1 MRKVI
6 ILQARLASSRFPS
19 KVLAEL
25 SGKPAIVHIVERL
38 QAARRADAVCVAIP
52 DDAGEDHLAEVL
64 SDLGVTITRGS
75 GPDVL
80 GRYIQAAY
88 ETGAEIIVRAT
99 ADNPL
104 VCYHNIDRQLAEMDD
119 DPELDY
125 IITEGFPIGITTET
139 FKLRTLEKLDY
150 LARHNHLR
158 EHVTLYL
165 RQHPGPFVVKPL
177 SAAPPEHRPNLR
189 LTMDT
194 KQDYMLMQAIYDRLY
209 TPDRLIEISEVLSL
223 LDGAP
228 EVAALSQSILGATA

>member
-19 KVLAEL
+19 KVLADL
-25 SGKPAIVHIVERL
+25 CGRPAIAHIVERL
-38 QAARRADAVCVAIP
+38 KAARLADAVCVAIP
-52 DDAGEDHLAEVL
+52 DDPGEDALASVL
-64 SDLGVTITRGS
+64 QGLDVALTRGS

-104 VCYHNIDRQLAEMDD
+104 VCHENIDRQLAEISA
-119 DPELDY
+119 DPEIDY
-125 IITEGFPIGITTET
+125 LITEGFPVGITVET
-139 FKLRTLEKLDY
+139 FNLRTLEKLDY
-150 LARHNHLR
+150 LARHDNLR

-177 SAAPPEHRPNLR
+177 VAPPELARPNLR

-194 KQDYMLMQAIYDRLY
+194 RMDYELMLAIFERLY
-209 TPDRLIEISEVLSL
+209 RPGELIGLKAVLDL
-223 LDGAP
+223 LDTEQA
-228 EVAALSQSILGATA
+228 VAELSQSVISASA

>member
-25 SGKPAIVHIVERL
+25 SGRPVIAHIIDRL
-38 QAARRADAVCVAIP
+38 QAAARADAVCVAIP
-52 DDAGEDHLAEVL
+52 DDAGEDRLAEAL
-64 SDLGVTITRGS
+64 APLGVSITRGS

-88 ETGAEIIVRAT
+88 ETKAEIIVRAT

-104 VCYHNIDRQLAEMDD
+104 VCFHNLDRQLEEMDA

-125 IITEGFPIGITTET
+125 IITEGLPIGITTET

-150 LARHNHLR
+150 LARHNNLR

-177 SAAPPEHRPNLR
+177 SALPGLHRPNLR

-194 KQDYMLMQAIYDRLY
+194 QQDYALMRAIYERLY
-209 TPDRLIEISEVLSL
+209 IPGGLIEISEVLEL
-223 LDGAP
+223 LDSAP
-228 EVAALSQSILGATA
+228 EVASLSQSILGAIA

>member
-19 KVLAEL
+19 KVLADL
-25 SGKPAIVHIVERL
+25 CGRPTIAHIVDRL
-38 QAARRADAVCVAIP
+38 KAAGRADAVCVAIP
-52 DDAGEDHLAEVL
+52 DDRGEDPLAEAL
-64 SDLGVTITRGS
+64 GSLGVSITRGS

-88 ETGAEIIVRAT
+88 ETSAEIIVRAT

-104 VCYHNIDRQLAEMDD
+104 VCFHNLDRQLAEMDA

-125 IITEGFPIGITTET
+125 IITEGLPIGITTET

-150 LARHNHLR
+150 LARHNDLR

-165 RQHPGPFVVKPL
+165 RQHPGPFVIKPL
-177 SAAPPEHRPNLR
+177 SASPEQARPNLR

-194 KQDYMLMQAIYDRLY
+194 KQDYLLMQAIYNNLY
-209 TPDRLIEISEVLSL
+209 DPDRLIELDDVLRLLDRKSEVY
-223 LDGAP
+223 D
-228 EVAALSQSILGATA
+228 LSQSVLGAIA

>member
-25 SGKPAIVHIVERL
+25 AGKPAISHIVDRL
-38 QAARRADAVCVAIP
+38 KAATLADGVCVAIP
-52 DDAGEDHLAEVL
+52 DDRGEDPLAEYL
-64 SDLGVTITRGS
+64 LGLDVSITRGS

-88 ETGAEIIVRAT
+88 ESRAEIIVRAT

-104 VCYHNIDRQLAEMDD
+104 VCYRNIDRQLAEMEA

-125 IITEGFPIGITTET
+125 IITEGFPLGITTET
-139 FKLRTLEKLDY
+139 FTLRTLEKLDY
-150 LARHNHLR
+150 LARQPNLR

-165 RQHPGPFVVKPL
+165 RQRPGPFVVKPL
-177 SAAPPEHRPNLR
+177 AAPPELTRPELR

-194 KQDYMLMQAIYDRLY
+194 HQDYALMSAIHGRLCQ
-209 TPDRLIEISEVLSL
+209 PGELVDLKAVLDL
-223 LDGAP
+223 LDSEPDLARQ
-228 EVAALSQSILGATA
+228 SQSVIGASA

>member
-25 SGKPAIVHIVERL
+25 SGRPAIAHIIDRL
-38 QAARRADAVCVAIP
+38 KLSKLADEVCVAIP
-52 DDAGEDHLAEVL
+52 DDPGEDKLAAVL
-64 SDLGVTITRGS
+64 GELAVSITRGS
-75 GPDVL
+75 MADVL

-88 ETGAEIIVRAT
+88 ETKADIIVRAT

-104 VCYHNIDRQLAEMDD
+104 VSWEDIDRQLGEISA

-125 IITEGFPIGITTET
+125 LITEGYPIGITVET
-139 FKLRTLEKLDY
+139 FTLRTLEKLDY
-150 LARHNHLR
+150 LARQADLR

-177 SAAPPEHRPNLR
+177 AAPAHLAQPNLR

-194 KQDYMLMQAIYDRLY
+194 VQDYALMKAIYERLY
-209 TPDRLIEISEVLSL
+209 KPPDPVQLKDVLDLLANEDEI
-223 LDGAP
+223 
-228 EVAALSQSILGATA
+228 AALSESVIEASA